1 MKKLF
6 ILSISLLAFGISQA
20 QHKNKKK
27 KSCVKVVKI
36 VPQGEHEG
44 LKVYAVLLSDG
55 KVMDY
60 MYQSEIKEAKRTGIW
75 KYNEDLEFNKK

>member
-1 MKKLF
+1 M
-6 ILSISLLAFGISQA
+6 AFGISQA

-44 LKVYAVLLSDG
+44 LKVYAVFFSDG
-55 KVMDY
+55 KVLDY
-60 MYQSEIKEAKRTGIW
+60 MYKSEIDRAKKTGVW
-75 KYNEDLEFNKK
+75 VYNEDLEFNKK